1 MGSIAYVT
9 DENMLAYHRLCR
21 NQSILFWRLS
31 NKKFT
36 DFHKGDLLFFFAR
49 PNHGRKKALIGY
61 AHYDSE
67 INLSLKQMWNRYGDS
82 TGYDTQDGLYAAIEK
97 ASRGNI
103 PPQMNCLYLTNV
115 VFFLSPV
122 YPEDVGISIQN
133 NLESYCYLDKDS
145 PKITAKILPQRKSLR
160 KMPQNII

>member
-9 DENMLAYHRLCR
+9 EENMLAYHRLCR

-67 INLSLKQMWNRYGDS
+67 INLSPLTS
-82 TGYDTQDGLYAAIEK
+82 GY
-97 ASRGNI
+97 
-103 PPQMNCLYLTNV
+103 
-115 VFFLSPV
+115 
-122 YPEDVGISIQN
+122 
-133 NLESYCYLDKDS
+133 
-145 PKITAKILPQRKSLR
+145 
-160 KMPQNII
+160 

>member
-49 PNHGRKKALIGY
+49 PK
-61 AHYDSE
+61 S
-67 INLSLKQMWNRYGDS
+67 W
-82 TGYDTQDGLYAAIEK
+82 TQE
-97 ASRGNI
+97 
-103 PPQMNCLYLTNV
+103 
-115 VFFLSPV
+115 
-122 YPEDVGISIQN
+122 SIDW
-133 NLESYCYLDKDS
+133 L
-145 PKITAKILPQRKSLR
+145 
-160 KMPQNII
+160 

>member
-82 TGYDTQDGLYAAIEK
+82 TGYDTQDGLYAAI
-97 ASRGNI
+97 
-103 PPQMNCLYLTNV
+103 
-115 VFFLSPV
+115 
-122 YPEDVGISIQN
+122 
-133 NLESYCYLDKDS
+133 
-145 PKITAKILPQRKSLR
+145 
-160 KMPQNII
+160 

>member
-67 INLSLKQMWNRYGDS
+67 INLSLKQSGIVMVILLDM
-82 TGYDTQDGLYAAIEK
+82 TTQDGLYA
-97 ASRGNI
+97 S
-103 PPQMNCLYLTNV
+103 
-115 VFFLSPV
+115 
-122 YPEDVGISIQN
+122 D
-133 NLESYCYLDKDS
+133 
-145 PKITAKILPQRKSLR
+145 RKSTLVEIYHHR
-160 KMPQNII
+160 

>member
-9 DENMLAYHRLCR
+9 DEKMLAYHRLCR

-67 INLSLKQMWNRYGDS
+67 EAK
-82 TGYDTQDGLYAAIEK
+82 EHK
-97 ASRGNI
+97 
-103 PPQMNCLYLTNV
+103 PQV
-115 VFFLSPV
+115 VFV
-122 YPEDVGISIQN
+122 DEENKISRVTN
-133 NLESYCYLDKDS
+133 YEKHGLLKDL
-145 PKITAKILPQRKSLR
+145 A
-160 KMPQNII
+160 